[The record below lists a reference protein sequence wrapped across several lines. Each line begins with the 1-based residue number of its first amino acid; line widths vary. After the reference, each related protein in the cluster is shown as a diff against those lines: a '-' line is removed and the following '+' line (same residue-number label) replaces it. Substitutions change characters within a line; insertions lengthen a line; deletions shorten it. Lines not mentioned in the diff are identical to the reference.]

1 LYNNILMKKDIYE
14 LKETDEDYPKLLKEI
29 TNPPKKLYVKG
40 TLLKDELC
48 LAIVGTRKPTSYGIE
63 VCKYFTKELVN
74 YGFTIV
80 SGLALGIDSISHQ
93 IALENNSRTIAV
105 LGSGL
110 NKITPSTN
118 NNLALKII
126 DNGAVISEYEPD
138 QDATPYNFPQR
149 NRIIAGLAIGTLV
162 IEAGEKSGALITAR
176 LATENNREVFAVPGS
191 IFSIYS
197 KGTNK
202 LISQGAKLVS
212 SPLDILE
219 EFYWFKEKI
228 KEKTIQNL
236 SSDETKILEFLIE
249 PKTIE
254 ELSLLTNL
262 EIGVL
267 KSILTEMELKNLVLK
282 RLDGLFQKIN
292 D

>member
-1 LYNNILMKKDIYE
+1 MKKDIYQ

>member
-1 LYNNILMKKDIYE
+1 MAKDFYE
-14 LKETDEDYPKLLKEI
+14 LKLTDQDYPKLLKEI
-29 TNPPKKLYVKG
+29 ANPPSKLYVKG

-63 VCKYFTKELVN
+63 ACKYFTRELAGL
-74 YGFTIV
+74 GFTIV

-93 IALENNSRTIAV
+93 IALENNCRTLAI

-110 NKITPSTN
+110 NKISPRTN
-118 NNLALKII
+118 NNLALKIAKQ
-126 DNGAVISEYEPD
+126 GAVISEFEPD
-138 QDATPYNFPQR
+138 EEALPYNFPKR
-149 NRIIAGLAIGTLV
+149 NRIIAGLALGTLV

-176 LATENNREVFAVPGS
+176 LAAENNREVFAVPGS
-191 IFSIYS
+191 IFSVYS

-202 LISQGAKLVS
+202 LIAQGAKLVS
-212 SPLDILE
+212 SPIDILE
-219 EFYWFKEKI
+219 EFYWLKEKI
-228 KEKTIQNL
+228 KEKTIQDL
-236 SSDETKILEFLIE
+236 SAEEIKILTSLTE

-267 KSILTEMELKNLVLK
+267 KSILTEMELKNLILK
-282 RLDGLFQKIN
+282 RLDGLFQKN
-292 D
+292 K

>member
-1 LYNNILMKKDIYE
+1 MIKDFYE
-14 LKETDEDYPKLLKEI
+14 LKLTDPDYPKLLKEI
-29 TNPPKKLYVKG
+29 TNPPSKLYIKG

-48 LAIVGTRKPTSYGIE
+48 LAVVGTRKPTSYGIE
-63 VCKYFTKELVN
+63 ACKYFTRELAN
-74 YGFTIV
+74 LGFTIV

-93 IALENNSRTIAV
+93 IALENNCRTIAV

-110 NKITPSTN
+110 NKISPSSN
-118 NNLALKII
+118 SNLALKIAKQ
-126 DNGAVISEYEPD
+126 GAIISEFEPD
-138 QDATPYNFPQR
+138 EEALPYNFPQR

-162 IEAGEKSGALITAR
+162 IEASEKSGALITAR

-202 LISQGAKLVS
+202 LIAQGAKLVS
-212 SPLDILE
+212 SPIDILE
-219 EFYWFKEKI
+219 EFYWLKEKI
-228 KEKTIQNL
+228 KEKTIQDL
-236 SSDETKILEFLIE
+236 SVDEIKILESLTE

-267 KSILTEMELKNLVLK
+267 KSILTEMELKNLILK
-282 RLDGLFQKIN
+282 RLDGLFQKTN